1 LFFAFSLDSEQAV
14 YLGTMGSHIDTVL
27 AVYSGDCEGTE
38 LRCED
43 DACNVAASQFVDIL
57 PAGDYMVAVK
67 AKHAGEQGRVRLK
80 LQHAD
85 AHGAMVLDEPGV
97 YVGDTSGGD
106 DTVQSCSYSY
116 PWPPDGDAGVEY
128 DGGTPPSGEECVHI
142 AEAAAGSIASH
153 ACLHCACD
161 VDPAGVAACDGT
173 CWSLIGCVRDFCDGN
188 GSDLNCIVDACAPYL
203 DGASAASAVGNAL
216 QACPDTCPASGGGM
230 GGGSG
235 TVGGGSAGAAGMTGV
250 GGGLAGFG
258 GGMGG
263 FGGGGS
269 GDALARDDVY
279 VLASCQQELIVST
292 CGTAMFD
299 SVIEVRTGGLDEGT
313 IQSCSESYNSCTA
326 DPRGAAVNTYLSSAG
341 LTFVI
346 VDGASEAE
354 AGQYQMSI
362 IY

>member
-1 LFFAFSLDSEQAV
+1 
-14 YLGTMGSHIDTVL
+14 
-27 AVYSGDCEGTE
+27 
-38 LRCED
+38 
-43 DACNVAASQFVDIL
+43 
-57 PAGDYMVAVK
+57 
-67 AKHAGEQGRVRLK
+67 
-80 LQHAD
+80 
-85 AHGAMVLDEPGV
+85 
-97 YVGDTSGGD
+97 
-106 DTVQSCSYSY
+106 
-116 PWPPDGDAGVEY
+116 
-128 DGGTPPSGEECVHI
+128 
-142 AEAAAGSIASH
+142 
-153 ACLHCACD
+153 
-161 VDPAGVAACDGT
+161 
-173 CWSLIGCVRDFCDGN
+173 
-188 GSDLNCIVDACAPYL
+188 
-203 DGASAASAVGNAL
+203 
-216 QACPDTCPASGGGM
+216 M
-230 GGGSG
+230 GGSSG
-235 TVGGGSAGAAGMTGV
+235 TVGGGSAGAAGMTGVGGGLGGV

-326 DPRGAAVNTYLSSAG
+326 DPRGAAVNTYSSSAG

-346 VDGASEAE
+346 VDGASEGE